1 MSTAS
6 VAAASIPALAAE
18 LMDEYVELIDT
29 DRLEDWIEL
38 FTEDATYQVLP
49 RENLEHKLPASLMLC
64 TSKNM
69 LRDRI
74 VSLRNANLYNPHY
87 DRHFVSAVRLQAV
100 EEGLWEMRAN
110 YAVYQTNLEGH
121 SRLFSIGGYR
131 DKLCF
136 DGGRLRFREKIVIVD
151 TFAVPSMLA
160 TPL

>member
-1 MSTAS
+1 MNIAEQ
-6 VAAASIPALAAE
+6 AAG
-18 LMDEYVELIDT
+18 LMDEYVDLIDA

-38 FTEDATYQVLP
+38 FTDDATYQVLP
-49 RENLEHKLPASLMLC
+49 RENLEQKLPASLMLC

-74 VSLRNANLYNPHY
+74 VALRNANLYNPHW
-87 DRHFVSAVRLQAV
+87 DRHLVSAVRLKALD
-100 EEGLWEMRAN
+100 GDLWEMRAN

-121 SRLFSIGGYR
+121 SRLFSVGGYR
-131 DKLCF
+131 DKLRLE
-136 DGGRLRFREKIVIVD
+136 GGRLRFREKVVVVD

>member
-1 MSTAS
+1 MKD
-6 VAAASIPALAAE
+6 ASITEQAAE
-18 LMDEYVELIDT
+18 LMDEYVELIDA
-29 DRLEDWIEL
+29 DRLEEWIEL

-49 RENLEHKLPASLMLC
+49 RENLEQNLPASLMRC

-74 VSLRNANLYNPHY
+74 VSLRNANLYNPHW
-87 DRHFVSAVRLQAV
+87 DRHLVSAVRVKKL
-100 EEGLWEMRAN
+100 ERELWEMRAN

-121 SRLFSIGGYR
+121 TRLFSVGGYR
-131 DKLCF
+131 DKLLL
-136 DGGRLRFREKIVIVD
+136 DGGRLRFREKVVVVD

>member
-1 MSTAS
+1 MNIAEQ
-6 VAAASIPALAAE
+6 AAQ
-18 LMDEYVELIDT
+18 LMDEYVELIDS
-29 DRLEDWIEL
+29 DRLEDWVEL

-49 RENLEHKLPASLMLC
+49 RENLERKLPASLMLC

-74 VSLRNANLYNPHY
+74 VSLRNANLYNPHW
-87 DRHFVSAVRLQAV
+87 DRHLVSAVRVKKLEA
-100 EEGLWEMRAN
+100 ELWEMRAN

-121 SRLFSIGGYR
+121 SRLFSVGGYQ
-131 DKLCF
+131 DKLRL
-136 DGGRLRFREKIVIVD
+136 DGGRLRFREKLVVVD